1 MTYRQS
7 LHPRFPS
14 ASFTCTARAHL
25 KLDHFSHVLELRE
38 HVVIKVQEL
47 LVGFLFAVLQACIR
61 VIVVPSA
68 LLHPKRCK
76 HAFNKKGGT
85 RCREIV
91 FT

>member
-1 MTYRQS
+1 M
-7 LHPRFPS
+7 RFQV
-14 ASFTCTARAHL
+14 AADL